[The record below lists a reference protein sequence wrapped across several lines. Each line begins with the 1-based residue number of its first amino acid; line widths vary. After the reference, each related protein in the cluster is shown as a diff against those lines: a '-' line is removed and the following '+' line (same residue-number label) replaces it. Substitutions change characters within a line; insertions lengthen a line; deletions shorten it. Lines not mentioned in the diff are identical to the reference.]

1 MEMWEKLRITYEGT
15 DKVKETRIDI
25 LVTHY
30 ERFQMQTA
38 HPGQEEKV
46 SIRQKKDNSK
56 KFRRYKK
63 KAMAAAWENSSDS
76 DSESS
81 SSSDGEEANL
91 ALMANIE
98 EKSSGR
104 RPPWRQPLAVEVVS
118 ASRHGRQH

>member
-1 MEMWEKLRITYEGT
+1 MKKGETICYEC
-15 DKVKETRIDI
+15 KK
-25 LVTHY
+25 
-30 ERFQMQTA
+30 
-38 HPGQEEKV
+38 PGHIKADCPMLKKNDHK
-46 SIRQKKDNSK
+46 KKDSSK

-98 EKSSGR
+98 EKSNHSGNDSSSTFTLSHLSV
-104 RPPWRQPLAVEVVS
+104 RPKPMT
-118 ASRHGRQH
+118 

>member
-1 MEMWEKLRITYEGT
+1 
-15 DKVKETRIDI
+15 
-25 LVTHY
+25 
-30 ERFQMQTA
+30 
-38 HPGQEEKV
+38 
-46 SIRQKKDNSK
+46 KDSSK

-98 EKSSGR
+98 EKNKEINLAAVMIERMKFASTQIWETKSKLNVSLPYAHLLTKVFKHFGVDVSG
-104 RPPWRQPLAVEVVS
+104 AVIE
-118 ASRHGRQH
+118 